1 MIARAFRPHARRVFG
16 VAMGYPNLM
25 TKLLR
30 ALAITL
36 FLSPAAFAQAP
47 AKTPTTKT
55 APKEEAPK
63 ADLVDINS
71 ATAEELSALPGV
83 GDVYAKK
90 IIAGRPYAK
99 KDQLLTKKIVP
110 KATYAKFKNQVVA
123 KQPEKAASK
132 TAPTKK

>member
-1 MIARAFRPHARRVFG
+1 
-16 VAMGYPNLM
+16 MGYRNLM

-36 FLSPAAFAQAP
+36 LLTPAAFAQTATK
-47 AKTPTTKT
+47 APTTKT
-55 APKEEAPK
+55 APKSDTAAKPDAPK
-63 ADLVDINS
+63 AEMVDINS
-71 ATAEELSALPGV
+71 ATADELAALPGV

-123 KQPEKAASK
+123 KQPEKAAAK
-132 TAPTKK
+132 TPTTKK